1 MKPPACWEVAE
12 SATLAGPRGR
22 PPQPRIGS
30 CAARRSRQALG
41 PAAHHRSFRPNRPG
55 VVSCVAPPRRRF
67 QHGKV
72 QAVHL
77 HHPAAAGL
85 ARRSAAPCRTG
96 SNHCPRWCRQAA
108 PPPPPPPP
116 PQVGATTR
124 WVPPPHP
131 AFHRL
136 RLRLLFLLC
145 RRGGPASVGW
155 HGRDRAFLLDG
166 RVGPQRA
173 SDGRGGTGLSSL
185 MTASTSIDCFGVMP
199 ILARPQSSALSNSVY
214 LSSALSAAALAEELG
229 GRRVTGRGT

>member
-1 MKPPACWEVAE
+1 M
-12 SATLAGPRGR
+12 
-22 PPQPRIGS
+22 
-30 CAARRSRQALG
+30 
-41 PAAHHRSFRPNRPG
+41 
-55 VVSCVAPPRRRF
+55 APPRRRF

-85 ARRSAAPCRTG
+85 ARRSAAPRRTG

-214 LSSALSAAALAEELG
+214 LSSALSAAALAEEAARWVLSTLCALHAAQPPPVPLG
-229 GRRVTGRGT
+229 GWVECLECETRPRGTRGTRWRALARFDPAAAAARLWG